1 MFIHRKYLQFVF
13 KNNAHPQEKREFI
26 LMDNKIFALFF
37 EIGVASIL
45 GRFSSGA
52 HGHLHA
58 GQEPELVANKM

>member
-1 MFIHRKYLQFVF
+1 
-13 KNNAHPQEKREFI
+13 
-26 LMDNKIFALFF
+26 MDNKIFALFF